1 MKKTASVK
9 STKYVVIV
17 LLIVFLVAASLL
29 VVSIWE
35 RGRGKYPSSDEDN
48 STLSYNGK
56 DYVKKDGIETY
67 LVLGIDKF
75 DEGSG
80 EQDAYQ
86 ADFLLLL
93 VFDNNEKKC
102 SSIQI
107 NRDTMVN
114 VNRLDI
120 SGNKIDTVKKQIALA
135 YNYVYDSSGKI
146 SCRNTADSVSDLL
159 RGVKIDHYV
168 SLTMESVI
176 KINDLVGGVEVEV
189 LDDFTGIDDSLVKG
203 ETVKLVGDQALT
215 YVRTRKGLED
225 ATNVARMKRQEQY
238 LNALTKKLD
247 ECADNDSDFLL
258 RAVEEV
264 GPYIVYDSTEYRMKE
279 IADKFKEYDFL
290 GITEIEGANNVV
302 DGYMEFTP
310 NEDALL
316 KIVVDNFYK
325 LK

>member
-168 SLTMESVI
+168 SLTMESVT
-176 KINDLVGGVEVEV
+176 KINDLVGGVELEV

-225 ATNVARMKRQEQY
+225 PTNVARMKRQEQY
-238 LNALTKKLD
+238 LNALTGKLN

-258 RAVEEV
+258 RAVDEV

-290 GITEIEGANNVV
+290 GITEIKGTNNVV

>member
-168 SLTMESVI
+168 SLTMESVT
-176 KINDLVGGVEVEV
+176 KINDLVGGVELEV

-225 ATNVARMKRQEQY
+225 PTNVARMKRQEQY

-290 GITEIEGANNVV
+290 GITEIKGTNNVV

>member
-1 MKKTASVK
+1 MKEAESKK
-9 STKYVVIV
+9 STRYVVIV
-17 LLIVFLVAASLL
+17 LLLVFLVAAALL

-48 STLSYNGK
+48 GTLSFEGK
-56 DYVKKDGIETY
+56 DYVKKEGIETY

-107 NRDTMVN
+107 NRDTMTN

-120 SGNKIDTVKKQIALA
+120 SGNKIETVKKQIALA

-159 RGVKIDHYV
+159 HGVKIDHYV
-168 SLTMESVI
+168 SLTMESVS

-203 ETVKLVGDQALT
+203 QTVKLIGNQALT

-225 ATNVARMKRQEQY
+225 ATNAARMKRQEQY
-238 LNALTKKLD
+238 LNALTKKL
-247 ECADNDSDFLL
+247 EERSDNDPDFLL
-258 RAVEEV
+258 RAVDEV
-264 GPYIVYDSTEYRMKE
+264 GQYIVYDSTEYRMQE
-279 IADKFKEYDFL
+279 IAEKFREYEFL
-290 GITEIEGANNVV
+290 GITEIEGDNKVV